1 MRSCTFYFIENT
13 FDTTESTTDTIKDT
27 FETKFE
33 VVVAKYHL
41 SDPNNTNRKNK
52 RFNL

>member
-1 MRSCTFYFIENT
+1 MRSCTSYLIEDI
-13 FDTTESTTDTIKDT
+13 FDTLESTTDIIKDT